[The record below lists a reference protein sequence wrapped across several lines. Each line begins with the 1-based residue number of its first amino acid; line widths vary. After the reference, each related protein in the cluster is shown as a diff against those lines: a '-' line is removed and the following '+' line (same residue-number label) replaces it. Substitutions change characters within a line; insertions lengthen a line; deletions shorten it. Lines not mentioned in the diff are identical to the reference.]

1 MFNILNFIFLSSF
14 FYLINSQYS
23 DKYEA
28 LINWLLSNGAYISK
42 KLSPNE
48 INPSNRFIYANKPI
62 LKNEHLLI
70 IPNNLIISCINPK
83 VYEICYSIYGKIDGD
98 INYDCLLYFLSL
110 DFNSKNSFFKPFYNY
125 FPILNYND
133 FPVYMTDEDL
143 NKYNITGVSKEIY
156 FAKKY
161 INDLYD
167 MSSDIV
173 PVEFEIYK
181 KYFLYLSTRNY
192 YRKVNNYELYY
203 MVPYADLFSH
213 SINNNAEYYFD
224 EKNNQFIL
232 YAKRNIKKNEEITIL
247 YGAYNNI
254 ELYVDYGFT
263 IKDNNFKCNV
273 TIDFEGKL
281 YYLNGKINKSDILNL
296 INEIKKNT
304 KKSNKEIVNELIKI
318 LEDLINDYNKI
329 NNNDNQNMKNIMNE
343 QIETMKEYIKILKEL
358 KLD

>member
-14 FYLINSQYS
+14 FYLISSQYS

-48 INPSNRFIYANKPI
+48 TNPSNRFIYANKPI
-62 LKNEHLLI
+62 LKNEQLLI

-110 DFNSKNSFFKPFYNY
+110 DFNSKNSFFRSFYNY
-125 FPILNYND
+125 FPILNYKD

-161 INDLYD
+161 INDLYE

-173 PVEFEIYK
+173 PVEFENYK
-181 KYFLYLSTRNY
+181 KFFLYLSTRNY
-192 YRKVNNYELYY
+192 YRKIDNYELYY

-263 IKDNNFKCNV
+263 IKDNKFKCNI
-273 TIDFEGKL
+273 TINFEGKL
-281 YYLNGKINKSDILNL
+281 YDLKGEINKSEILNL
-296 INEIKKNT
+296 INEIKNDT
-304 KKSNKEIVNELIKI
+304 KKSNKNIVNELIKI
-318 LEDLINDYNKI
+318 LKDLINNYNKI
-329 NNNDNQNMKNIMNE
+329 NDNNNINMKNIMNE
-343 QIETMKEYIKILKEL
+343 QIETMKEYINFFKEL
-358 KLD
+358 TIK